1 MGFDKCDPHIPARQV
16 TQEKMYD
23 AYVDYLH
30 FNEVIGIA
38 NVGQLNRAIEK
49 TRPTLST
56 LPRPCTTKKSLR

>member
-1 MGFDKCDPHIPARQV
+1 MRPTHTARQV

-49 TRPTLST
+49 TRSADLINVAEAMHDKNRCDS
-56 LPRPCTTKKSLR
+56 R